1 MLVMAKRQARS
12 TDTSDADV
20 LRFMR
25 LIWAIDHELERV
37 SKRMEASHG
46 LTIAQRMTLLLIGRH
61 PDTSAAELAAL
72 MHVHAGTM
80 SGILK
85 RLVAGGFIARTG
97 DATDARRYVLT
108 LTAKGLRANRQR
120 KGTFESTVR
129 EMLRTSTTP
138 DIAATERVLARLSEL
153 LARS

>member
-1 MLVMAKRQARS
+1 MVKRLETA
-12 TDTSDADV
+12 DDV

-46 LTIAQRMTLLLIGRH
+46 LTVAQRMTLLLIGRH
-61 PDTSAAELAAL
+61 PDASATTLASL

-85 RLVAGGFIARTG
+85 RLEAGGFISRAG
-97 DATDARRYVLT
+97 HHDDARRRVLT
-108 LTAKGLRANRQR
+108 LTGKGISANRQR
-120 KGTFESTVR
+120 RGTFESAVR
-129 EMLRTSTTP
+129 ALLRSLP
-138 DIAATERVLARLSEL
+138 AQDIAASERVLDG
-153 LARS
+153 LAEQLRSDA